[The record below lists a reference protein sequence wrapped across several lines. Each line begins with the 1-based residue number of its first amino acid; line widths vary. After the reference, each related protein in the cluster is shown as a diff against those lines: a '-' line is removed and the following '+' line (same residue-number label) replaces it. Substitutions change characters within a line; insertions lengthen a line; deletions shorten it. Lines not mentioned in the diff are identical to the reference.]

1 MAERREKPQEE
12 HRMAP
17 RVPHPFMIRYRL
29 LAVGSEDWMVSPLRD
44 LSGGGAR
51 FLSERPF
58 AVGSLLETQLRL
70 PASRD
75 PILLRARVTW
85 AKPWRSKIA
94 DIGVTFEVDDSRKR
108 DAINDAVVRLLQRRP
123 GRDGR

>member
-1 MAERREKPQEE
+1 MAEEQRRS
-12 HRMAP
+12 P
-17 RVPHPFMIRYRL
+17 RIRRSFMVRYRSPGL
-29 LAVGSEDWMVSPLRD
+29 LEAVWLVSPLRD
-44 LSGGGAR
+44 LSSGGAR

-58 AVGSLLETQLRL
+58 AVGSLLETQLLL

-85 AKPWRSKIA
+85 AKPWRFKIA
-94 DIGVTFEVDDSRKR
+94 EIGVTFEVDDSKKQ

-123 GRDGR
+123 GP